1 MTYFKRLLL
10 VVPFLLA
17 FTVAIG
23 LSVPPV
29 PGFAVD
35 VQPRICGDEVLVT
48 VVNSNLAVG
57 GVQNLAIVSV
67 NGMTMEDIK
76 PRITQREGLQ
86 EITVQTK
93 EWGRGMYVLVVSDNM
108 SQGIIKILK
117 LN

>member
-1 MTYFKRLLL
+1 MKYFKRLLL

-17 FTVAIG
+17 FTIAIG

-29 PGFAVD
+29 PGFGVD
-35 VQPRICGDEVLVT
+35 VQPRICTDEVIVKIA
-48 VVNSNLAVG
+48 NSNLAVG
-57 GVQNLAIVSV
+57 GVQTLAIVSV
-67 NGMTMEDIK
+67 NGVTMEDIK